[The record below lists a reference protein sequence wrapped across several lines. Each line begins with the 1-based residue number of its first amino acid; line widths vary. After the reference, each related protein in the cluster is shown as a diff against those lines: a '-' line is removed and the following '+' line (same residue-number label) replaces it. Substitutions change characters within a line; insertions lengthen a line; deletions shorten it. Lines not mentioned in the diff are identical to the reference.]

1 MPRATRFLKAYRVRH
16 GISQKDLAEYMQI
29 VGGAPRL
36 GEYENGYR
44 VLPEG
49 FAARYRASVNLLTE
63 KANRETVRSL
73 KENR

>member
-36 GEYENGYR
+36 GEYENGIR
-44 VLPEG
+44 LLPEG
-49 FAARYRASVNLLTE
+49 FAAQYRDAVDRLTE
-63 KANRETVRSL
+63 QEARR
-73 KENR
+73 